1 LLEFLE
7 KELMELC
14 RNSSEILVHILLGT
28 M

>member
-14 RNSSEILVHILLGT
+14 RNSFEILVHILLGT